1 MRGFYIVLGIVCLTV
16 MSCGRSGE
24 GVNTIRIGHFPN
36 ITHSQAIIGL
46 ARGDFSREIGTNVR
60 IDVKRFNAGPAAIE
74 ALFAGSLDI
83 CYIGPNPAINGYVKS
98 HGKALRILAGAT
110 SGGAALIVRKESG
123 IVSDKDFSGKKI
135 ATPQLGNTQDVA
147 LRAWLTARGLHIGE
161 KPDEVAVL
169 PVGNPQAYDLFR
181 QGKIDAAWLPEPWA
195 SRLEIEAGGRLYL
208 DERTL
213 WPEGD
218 FVTAHVIVRTEFMKT
233 RPDVVAAWL
242 RGHAGVTAW
251 IGTNGQLAKKVL
263 NDELARITGKAIP
276 VAVLEIAW
284 WRMRVTWDPVAGS
297 LKSSAEAAWKAGI
310 LPAMPVLDDIYELRP
325 LNAIL
330 RERSLPVVKGL

>member
-1 MRGFYIVLGIVCLTV
+1 M
-16 MSCGRSGE
+16 
-24 GVNTIRIGHFPN
+24 NTIRIGHFPN

>member
-1 MRGFYIVLGIVCLTV
+1 

-284 WRMRVTWDPVAGS
+284 ERMRVTWDPVAGS